1 MQRSSAPPLGTGC
14 DDDAGLVGL
23 LRRDGGRAARSAA
36 PCAGLARDRESAHAD
51 ESPTIRLLC
60 ARGHEIRPVW
70 LSEDHRGNFTVVP
83 VHSERPHRGRARAT
97 AVDPLSTRANRTSRV
112 CQQVGCP
119 TLIDYEGTCV
129 KHGAWKSDDTT
140 SQTRFDCPRC
150 PFTETVRPARL
161 LKLYAVALRLGRE
174 DMPLR

>member
-1 MQRSSAPPLGTGC
+1 MTTTRDWWAYYAEMDAELREVQRH
-14 DDDAGLVGL
+14 V
-23 LRRDGGRAARSAA
+23 RDWPEIERART
-36 PCAGLARDRESAHAD
+36 AD

-70 LSEDHRGNFTVVP
+70 LSEDHRGNLIVVP
-83 VHSERPHRGRARAT
+83 VHSQRPHRGRATAT

-112 CQQVGCP
+112 CDQVGCP
-119 TLIDYEGTCV
+119 TRIDYEGTCV

-140 SQTRFDCPRC
+140 SRTRFDCPRC